1 MLLYVYCQPLW
12 LIVVEAFAAIVIWAW
27 IGLCAARKKEWL
39 RAWKAVNFTLLLLSL
54 GVILYAMVLDRAS
67 SQREAW
73 LKPFEALRRAKEQP
87 ELYRSM
93 LMNVFLFV
101 PLGLTLSAALPE
113 RWRAGW
119 RLLCTVAAGLAV
131 SVLIESVQYF
141 CMLGTAEADDVIC
154 NTLGAALGASQIFAQ
169 KLFQKFRTD

>member
-1 MLLYVYCQPLW
+1 MLQYIYCQPLW
-12 LIVVEAFAAIVIWAW
+12 HVMVEIIAAIVIWA
-27 IGLCAARKKEWL
+27 GLSALAARKIEYM
-39 RAWKAVNFTLLLLSL
+39 RAWRAVNLVLLLFAL
-54 GVILYAMVLDRAS
+54 GVILYATVLDRAS
-67 SQREAW
+67 SQREHW
-73 LKPFEALRRAKEQP
+73 LKPFEALHRAKEQP

-113 RWRAGW
+113 RWRAGG

-131 SVLIESVQYF
+131 SVLIEGVQYF

-154 NTLGAALGASQIFAQ
+154 NTLGAALGASQIFAR

>member
-1 MLLYVYCQPLW
+1 MLQFIYCQPLW
-12 LIVVEAFAAIVIWAW
+12 LIVVEMFAAIVIWAG
-27 IGLCAARKKEWL
+27 IGLCAVRKKEWM
-39 RAWKAVNFTLLLLSL
+39 RAWKAINYTLLLLAL
-54 GVILYAMVLDRAS
+54 GVILYATVLDRAAA
-67 SQREAW
+67 QRALW

-101 PLGLTLSAALPE
+101 PLGLVLSAALPE

-141 CMLGTAEADDVIC
+141 CMLGTAETDDVIC

>member
-12 LIVVEAFAAIVIWAW
+12 LIVVEMFAAIVIWAG

-39 RAWKAVNFTLLLLSL
+39 RAWKAINYTLLVLAL
-54 GVILYAMVLDRAS
+54 GVILYATVLDRAS
-67 SQREAW
+67 SQRELW

-101 PLGLTLSAALPE
+101 PLGLMLSTALPE
-113 RWRAGW
+113 RWRAVW
-119 RLLCTVAAGLAV
+119 RFLCTVAVGLAV

-154 NTLGAALGASQIFAQ
+154 NTIGAALGASQIFAQ

>member
-12 LIVVEAFAAIVIWAW
+12 LVAAEIIALIAAWA
-27 IGLCAARKKEWL
+27 GLGALTARKTEYM
-39 RAWKAVNFTLLLLSL
+39 RVWKYVNWVLFLPAL
-54 GVILYAMVLDRAS
+54 GVILYTTVLDRS
-67 SQREAW
+67 VSQYEPW
-73 LKPFEALRRAKEQP
+73 LKPFEALRRAQEQP

-93 LMNVFLFV
+93 LMNVLLFV
-101 PLGLTLSAALPE
+101 PLGLTLSVALPG

-119 RLLCTVAAGLAV
+119 RLLCVVVVGFAV
-131 SVLIESVQYF
+131 SVLIERAQYF

-169 KLFQKFRTD
+169 RLLIKLSRR